1 MTIGLLVFEMAS
13 SINEEA
19 EKLFKKVGIDKNYS
33 VIQKIG
39 EGGFGEVHLVE
50 GKEDHKQ
57 VL

>member
-1 MTIGLLVFEMAS
+1 MATRL
-13 SINEEA
+13 NEET
-19 EKLFKKVGIDKNYS
+19 ENLFKKVGIDKKYS

-57 VL
+57 VLSLLLL